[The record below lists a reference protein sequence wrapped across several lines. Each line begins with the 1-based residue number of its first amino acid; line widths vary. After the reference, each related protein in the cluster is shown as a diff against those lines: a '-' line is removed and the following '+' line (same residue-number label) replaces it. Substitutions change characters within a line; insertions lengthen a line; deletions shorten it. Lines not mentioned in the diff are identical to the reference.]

1 MMKYLRMSEDFSN
14 KDLTD
19 LIETKDERS
28 DQILDLMSSIKS
40 REDCIDW
47 LQKKI
52 SNDEI
57 TFD

>member
-1 MMKYLRMSEDFSN
+1 MSEDFSN

-47 LQKKI
+47 L
-52 SNDEI
+52 
-57 TFD
+57 

>member
-1 MMKYLRMSEDFSN
+1 MKMMKYLRMSEDFSN

-47 LQKKI
+47 L
-52 SNDEI
+52 
-57 TFD
+57 